1 MDPLTILMAIAGLV
15 TSGALTKVGENVTDS
30 FVTFI
35 VKSKHLLDEIQKKS
49 PSTAIAIQNANQQPL
64 DYGQA
69 YIDIETVSKN
79 DQDMK
84 KLLQE
89 MRELIESNETIAK
102 EVEQEINTPNFQ
114 VTSSTIIE
122 NWKGINVKGG
132 NNTIIGNTF
141 NF

>member
-1 MDPLTILMAIAGLV
+1 MDPLLISIAGLV
-15 TSGALTKVGENVTDS
+15 ASGALTKVGENVTDS
-30 FVTFI
+30 FISFI
-35 VKSKHLLDEIQKKS
+35 IKSKHLLDEIQKKS
-49 PSTAIAIQNANQQPL
+49 PSTAIAIQNANQHPL

-84 KLLQE
+84 NLLQE
-89 MRELIESNETIAK
+89 MRELIESDKAIAK
-102 EVEQEINTPNFQ
+102 KVEQEINTPNFR
-114 VTSSTIIE
+114 VTSSSIIE

-132 NNTIIGNTF
+132 NNTITGNTF